1 MGVPL
6 VQIDTFQ
13 YHPSGGVYPEQL
25 VGALVTE
32 GIRSEGGHLVNAKG
46 ERFVNELDTRDVVSS
61 SIIKECEEGRGVR
74 TPAGRL
80 GVWLDT
86 PLLDV
91 EHGTGTLDKHFPAMV
106 RQYERYQ
113 VDIRKD
119 PVLIYPT
126 LHYQNGGVKI
136 DVKGE
141 TPAHNLFVAGE
152 ASGGLHGRNR
162 LMGNSLLDLMV
173 FGKRAGQTAAERAKS
188 SQTSSCVIRADLT
201 HGVASLYAT
210 SLEVNISLLCKEGL
224 KEVETSILAKLSK
237 TQRTI
242 MNIHEFQA
250 KQLFAQ
256 FGIPVPKGKEIKNA
270 RAAEKWAAALET
282 SVYVVKAQI
291 HAGGRGKA
299 GGVKL
304 TKNREEVPGLA
315 QELIGKT
322 LVTHQT
328 GPKGRKVRRL
338 LIEEGAGIE
347 KELYLSLLVDRDS
360 GFPTFIASTEGG
372 MEIEEVAEHTPE
384 KVLKESIDP
393 AVGFQGYNGRNLA
406 FGLGLPD
413 LEPAVVKP
421 FQQMLD
427 NLYRLFMEKNA
438 SLVEINP
445 LVITTDKRLIA
456 LDGKVSFDDNSL
468 YKHPDVQ
475 KFRDLHEEEPLEIEA
490 GKNNLNY
497 VKLDGDIGCM
507 VNGAGLA
514 MATMDVIKLAGSEP
528 ANFLDVGGGATKET
542 VAAGFRILLKDK
554 KVKGVFI
561 NIFGGIVRCER
572 IAHGVIDAAKEVG
585 IKLPVVVRLQGTN
598 AEEGRKLL
606 AESGLKVEGVADLW
620 EAAQRI
626 VALRKKKK

>member
-1 MGVPL
+1 
-6 VQIDTFQ
+6 
-13 YHPSGGVYPEQL
+13 
-25 VGALVTE
+25 
-32 GIRSEGGHLVNAKG
+32 
-46 ERFVNELDTRDVVSS
+46 
-61 SIIKECEEGRGVR
+61 
-74 TPAGRL
+74 
-80 GVWLDT
+80 
-86 PLLDV
+86 
-91 EHGTGTLDKHFPAMV
+91 
-106 RQYERYQ
+106 
-113 VDIRKD
+113 
-119 PVLIYPT
+119 
-126 LHYQNGGVKI
+126 
-136 DVKGE
+136 
-141 TPAHNLFVAGE
+141 
-152 ASGGLHGRNR
+152 
-162 LMGNSLLDLMV
+162 
-173 FGKRAGQTAAERAKS
+173 
-188 SQTSSCVIRADLT
+188 
-201 HGVASLYAT
+201 
-210 SLEVNISLLCKEGL
+210 
-224 KEVETSILAKLSK
+224 
-237 TQRTI
+237 

-250 KQLFAQ
+250 KQVFAQ
-256 FGIPVPKGKEIKNA
+256 FGIPVPKGKEVKNV
-270 RAAEKWAAALET
+270 RAAEKWAAALDT

-304 TKNREEVPGLA
+304 TKNREEVPALA
-315 QELIGKT
+315 QEILGKT

-338 LIEEGAGIE
+338 LIEEGAGIA

-360 GFPTFIASTEGG
+360 GCPTFIASTEGG
-372 MEIEEVAEHTPE
+372 MDIEEVAEHTPE

-421 FQQMLD
+421 FFQMLE

-438 SLVEINP
+438 ALVEINP
-445 LVITTDKRLIA
+445 LVITTDKRLVA
-456 LDGKVSFDDNSL
+456 LDGKVSFDDSAL
-468 YKHPDVQ
+468 YKHPDIE
-475 KFRDLHEEEPLEIEA
+475 KLRDLHEEEPLEIEA
-490 GKNNLNY
+490 GKHNLNY

-542 VAAGFRILLKDK
+542 VAEGLRILLKDK

-606 AESGLKVEGVADLW
+606 AESGLKVEGIADLW

>member
-1 MGVPL
+1 
-6 VQIDTFQ
+6 
-13 YHPSGGVYPEQL
+13 
-25 VGALVTE
+25 
-32 GIRSEGGHLVNAKG
+32 
-46 ERFVNELDTRDVVSS
+46 
-61 SIIKECEEGRGVR
+61 
-74 TPAGRL
+74 
-80 GVWLDT
+80 
-86 PLLDV
+86 
-91 EHGTGTLDKHFPAMV
+91 
-106 RQYERYQ
+106 
-113 VDIRKD
+113 
-119 PVLIYPT
+119 
-126 LHYQNGGVKI
+126 
-136 DVKGE
+136 
-141 TPAHNLFVAGE
+141 
-152 ASGGLHGRNR
+152 
-162 LMGNSLLDLMV
+162 
-173 FGKRAGQTAAERAKS
+173 
-188 SQTSSCVIRADLT
+188 
-201 HGVASLYAT
+201 
-210 SLEVNISLLCKEGL
+210 
-224 KEVETSILAKLSK
+224 
-237 TQRTI
+237 

-256 FGIPVPKGKEIKNA
+256 FGIPVPKGKEIKNV
-270 RAAEKWAAALET
+270 RAAEKWAAALDT
-282 SVYVVKAQI
+282 PVYVVKAQI

-304 TKNREEVPGLA
+304 TKNREEVPSLA
-315 QELIGKT
+315 QEILGKT

-338 LIEEGAGIE
+338 LIEEGAGIA

-372 MEIEEVAEHTPE
+372 MDIEEVAEHTPE

-406 FGLGLPD
+406 FALGLSD

-421 FQQMLD
+421 FLQMLD

-445 LVITTDKRLIA
+445 LVITTDKQLIA
-456 LDGKVSFDDNSL
+456 LDGKVSIDDSAL
-468 YKHPDVQ
+468 YKHPDIQ

-490 GKNNLNY
+490 GKHNLNY

-572 IAHGVIDAAKEVG
+572 IAHGVIEAAKEVD